1 MLGQQTDCYKK
12 LAATLSQ
19 LTGTRDTALLTLK
32 GIPTKLKVRILA
44 MYLSSTTNWKSLL
57 GRVYQLIIS
66 VLWGGSPHQE

>member
-44 MYLSSTTNWKSLL
+44 MYLSSTTNWKRFIGESLP
-57 GRVYQLIIS
+57 IN
-66 VLWGGSPHQE
+66 H